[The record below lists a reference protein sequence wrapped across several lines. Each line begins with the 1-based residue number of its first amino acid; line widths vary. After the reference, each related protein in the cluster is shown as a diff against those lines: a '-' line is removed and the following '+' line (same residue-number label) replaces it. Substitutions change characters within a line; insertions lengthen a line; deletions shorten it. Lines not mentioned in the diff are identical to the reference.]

1 MVAPTS
7 QSGQASRYWP
17 SARHFTEVI
26 QCPSVCF
33 SNAALRNTLPAVD
46 RLGMPIVTSGQFAY
60 VYKLKTMNGGGDFAV
75 RCFRGY
81 LGDRDQRY
89 RFIQQHVRSWPV
101 PCLSH
106 FNYASE
112 GIMVGGKRFPIL
124 FMKWID
130 GPTLDLYV
138 GEMLRRRDVLL
149 HLADEWLRVVSTLEA
164 AGLAHG
170 DLQHGNVIVEHG
182 QLRLIDHDGIFVP
195 AMTGWQASEV
205 GHQHYQHPQ
214 RTARHF
220 ETGLDRFS
228 SLVIYLSLLSL
239 AERPALWQEYHDE
252 NLLFTKADFENPSSS
267 SLFAKIREIGTEH
280 RRLADLLAEAA
291 SGPPTAVPRLLDLV
305 AHTPSRLPAWMTAP
319 ADLETTTKTREVA
332 RAEAPAESRTARW
345 LPWQEKTKERPVPTT
360 PSSTAVQSVF
370 SAAPAG
376 SLPTPRDPNKVVK
389 NTFYHA
395 KKFFRRYFLIWYWA
409 AYIFFQFSGLGFALG
424 FVVATFTVPLCA
436 LIWGAHRAIREFE
449 AARLKQVSTSAAAP
463 APLPSPKRG
472 PLSWQ
477 TVTHVY
483 PLPAPAK
490 PPQPIVGNRVLGIFH
505 LEDCDWVEQI
515 SAANLV
521 TFASSSEAASHGYK
535 ACRICSP
542 AGNSN

>member
-1 MVAPTS
+1 MVVSSS
-7 QSGQASRYWP
+7 QSGQVPRYWP

-60 VYKLKTMNGGGDFAV
+60 VYKLKSMNGGGDFAV

-101 PCLSH
+101 PCLSN
-106 FNYASE
+106 FSYGPE

-124 FMKWID
+124 FMQWID
-130 GPTLDLYV
+130 GPTLDLYA
-138 GEMLRRRDVLL
+138 GEMLHRRDVLL
-149 HLADEWLRVVSTLEA
+149 HLAEEWLRVVGALEA
-164 AGLAHG
+164 AGIAHG

-195 AMTGWQASEV
+195 AMNGWAASEV

-220 ETGLDRFS
+220 DASLDNFS

-252 NLLFTKADFENPSSS
+252 NLLFTRADFESPSSS

-280 RRLADLLAEAA
+280 RRLADVLAEAA
-291 SGPPTAVPRLLDLV
+291 SRPPTSVPRLLDLV
-305 AHTPSRLPAWMTAP
+305 AHTPSRLPSWMTAP
-319 ADLETTTKTREVA
+319 ADLETTIKTREVA
-332 RAEAPAESRTARW
+332 REDAPAETRTARW
-345 LPWQEKTKERPVPTT
+345 LPWQEKTKEQPLPTT
-360 PSSTAVQSVF
+360 PASPAIQSVF
-370 SAAPAG
+370 SGGGSPPA
-376 SLPTPRDPNKVVK
+376 PRDPYKVVQ
-389 NTFYHA
+389 NTFYHS
-395 KKFFRRYFLIWYWA
+395 KEFFRRYFLIWYWA
-409 AYIFFQFSGLGFALG
+409 AYIFFQFSGSGVALG
-424 FVVATFTVPLCA
+424 FVIATFTMALCS
-436 LIWGAHRAIREFE
+436 LMWGAHRAVQELEGAKLR
-449 AARLKQVSTSAAAP
+449 QGSSPTAAP
-463 APLPSPKRG
+463 LAPTPPKRS

-483 PLPAPAK
+483 PLPAPPK
-490 PPQPIVGNRVLGIFH
+490 TSQPIVGNRVLGIFH
-505 LEDCDWVEQI
+505 REDCDWVEQI

-521 TFASSSEAASHGYK
+521 SFGSPNEATSHGYK
-535 ACRICSP
+535 PCRICSP
-542 AGNSN
+542 ASTSN